1 MKSSKIAQMCIE
13 SCLRDDILRSR
24 QISLSAEKQS
34 EPDFER
40 NDESINQSLNSAGVQ
55 LIPKIVC
62 ESLIEV

>member
-55 LIPKIVC
+55 LILKIVC